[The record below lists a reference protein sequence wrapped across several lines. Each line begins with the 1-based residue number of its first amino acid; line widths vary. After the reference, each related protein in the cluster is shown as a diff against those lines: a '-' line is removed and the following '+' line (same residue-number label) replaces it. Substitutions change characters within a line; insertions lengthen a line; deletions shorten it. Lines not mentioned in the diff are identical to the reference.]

1 MLFNSTTFIVF
12 FVTIFAVYYL
22 TKSWKARKIVLL
34 IGSYLFYAAWNP
46 PFILLLW
53 LSTYMDFYLHKKI
66 YYIENKS
73 KKNLLLLISLITNLG
88 LLFFFKYGDFLL
100 HNFQMLAN
108 LVGIKFES
116 TSMGIILPVGISFYT
131 FQTLSC
137 VLESYYGK
145 QKPVDS
151 HLDFALYVA
160 FFPQLVAGPIIRV
173 EDIVPQFKEPKYLDY
188 KKLSWGLFLFTV
200 GLFQKMVIAD
210 TLLSPIS
217 DSIFNFEGLP
227 NIIDSWLG
235 VLAFS
240 GQIFCDFAGYS
251 TCAIGISLCLGFT
264 LPDNFKSPYASLGF
278 SDFWKRWHITLSTWL
293 RDFLYIPLGGN
304 RKGSARTFI
313 NLMITMFLGGLWHGA
328 NWTFVVWGLLHGF
341 YLVVERIVK
350 SFFGNSNL
358 KNNAFVQL
366 FLIILTYILVCIA
379 WVFFRSKDF
388 ASAGK
393 MLFSMFCGYNKGAVI
408 LNGTSLVV
416 GSVTIIGL
424 FLTHLFFRNK
434 SLDTFIEKK
443 PAVVIIGLWLFML
456 FSIIL
461 TQGSSNAFIYFQF

>member
-12 FVTIFAVYYL
+12 FVVIFALYYL
-22 TKSWKARKIVLL
+22 TKSWQARKSILL

-66 YYIENKS
+66 YYTEKQKTRNM
-73 KKNLLLLISLITNLG
+73 LLIVSLVTNLG

-100 HNFQMLAN
+100 HNFQYLAG
-108 LVGIKFES
+108 LVGVKFES
-116 TSMGIILPVGISFYT
+116 SSMGIILPVGISFYT

-137 VLESYYGK
+137 VLESYYRK
-145 QKPVDS
+145 QKPVDNQ
-151 HLDFALYVA
+151 LDFALYVA

-188 KKLSWGLFLFTV
+188 NKLGWGLFLFTL

-217 DSIFNFEGLP
+217 DSIFDFEGLP
-227 NIIDSWLG
+227 RALDSWVG
-235 VLAFS
+235 VFAFS

-264 LPDNFKSPYASLGF
+264 LPDNFKSPYAALGF

-304 RKGSARTFI
+304 KKGKIRTLI

-328 NWTFVVWGLLHGF
+328 NWTFVIWGVLHGF
-341 YLVVERIVK
+341 YLIMERFVK
-350 SFFGNSNL
+350 FLFRNSSIH
-358 KNNAFVQL
+358 NNIAVK
-366 FLIILTYILVCIA
+366 FLVILLTYVLICIA
-379 WVFFRSKDF
+379 WVFFRAKDLPT
-388 ASAGK
+388 AAK
-393 MLFSMFCGYNKGAVI
+393 LLFSMFRAFDFGAT
-408 LNGTSLVV
+408 LLTGTSLMI
-416 GSVTIIGL
+416 GIVTILCL
-424 FLTHLFFRNK
+424 FLTQLFFRNK
-434 SLDTFIEKK
+434 QLDAVIEKT
-443 PAVVIIGLWLFML
+443 PTVVIVGVWAIML
-456 FSIIL
+456 FFIIL

>member
-12 FVTIFAVYYL
+12 FIIIFAIYYL
-22 TKSWKARKIVLL
+22 TKSWQNRKIILL

-66 YYIENKS
+66 YYIED
-73 KKNLLLLISLITNLG
+73 KKKKKFLLLISLVTNLG
-88 LLFFFKYGDFLL
+88 LLFFFKYGDFML
-100 HNFQMLAN
+100 HNFQILAG
-108 LVGIKFES
+108 LFDVKFES

-145 QKPVDS
+145 QKPVES

-173 EDIVPQFKEPKYLDY
+173 EDIVPQFKEPKYFDY
-188 KKLSWGLFLFTV
+188 NKLCWGLFLFTL

-217 DSIFNFEGLP
+217 DSVFNFEGLP
-227 NIIDSWLG
+227 NILDSWIG
-235 VLAFS
+235 VFAFS

-264 LPDNFKSPYASLGF
+264 LPDNFKSPYGALGF

-304 RKGSARTFI
+304 RKGEVRTI
-313 NLMITMFLGGLWHGA
+313 VNLFITMLLGGLWHGA
-328 NWTFVVWGLLHGF
+328 NWTFVIWGFLHGL
-341 YLVVERIVK
+341 YLVIERFVK
-350 SFFGNSNL
+350 SIFKNSTL
-358 KNNAFVQL
+358 KDNVLVKL
-366 FLIILTYILVCIA
+366 FLIILTYILVCVA
-379 WVFFRSKDF
+379 WVFFRAKDF
-388 ASAGK
+388 TTAGK
-393 MLFSMFCGYNKGAVI
+393 LLYSMFCGFGKGAQL
-408 LNGTSLVV
+408 LNGTSLIV
-416 GSVTIIGL
+416 GSITMLSL

-434 SLDTFIEKK
+434 TLDSFIEKK
-443 PAVVIIGLWLFML
+443 PAIIITGLWVIML

-461 TQGSSNAFIYFQF
+461 TQGSGNAFIYFQF